1 MAAPW
6 TVPIGRGWPARAGHD
21 GLAPALG
28 VTKAGRDYIPST
40 SIIE

>member
-6 TVPIGRGWPARAGHD
+6 TVPIARGSPARAGHD
-21 GLAPALG
+21 GLAPAMG
-28 VTKAGRDYIPST
+28 TTQAGRDYIPST